1 MLNYNTDFRRTA
13 WIAAVLVA
21 TTACRSGLFGSGS
34 DVTPSPGEPVGS
46 VTIRGSN
53 AMHHGTLRLER
64 AEGGGVRLSGMLV
77 GVPAG
82 PHGLHIH
89 AVGRCDAPDF
99 TSAGA
104 HLNAEGRQH
113 GLRNPAGPHAGD
125 APNVVA
131 NTGGRAPVDVVFPYA
146 SVPAGTASTL
156 RDADG
161 SSVVLHARADDQI
174 SDPAGDSGDR
184 IACGVV
190 QFP

>member
-1 MLNYNTDFRRTA
+1 MLNYNDFRRMA
-13 WIAAVLVA
+13 LVAGVLVA
-21 TTACRSGLFGSGS
+21 SSACRSGLFGSGS
-34 DVTPSPGEPVGS
+34 DVAPSPGEPVGS
-46 VTIRGSN
+46 VTLRGSN

-64 AEGGGVRLSGMLV
+64 AEGGGVRLTGMLV

-89 AVGRCDAPDF
+89 DVGRCDAPEF
-99 TSAGA
+99 ASAGG

-131 NTGGRAPVDVVFPYA
+131 NAGGRAPVDVVFPYA
-146 SVPAGTASTL
+146 SALAGTAATL

-161 SSVVLHARADDQI
+161 SSIVLHARADDQAT
-174 SDPAGDSGDR
+174 DPAGDSGAR